1 MIRNEGALL
10 IVDDN
15 KDLLLALEM
24 IARPWFKTI
33 HTLTSPNQLKHK
45 LEQYQYDIL
54 LLDMNFTAGINN
66 GNEGFYWL
74 EQIQSWAPETSV
86 IFITAYGD
94 VELAIKAMKSGSAD
108 FILKSWDQEKILST
122 LLSTYKLHLSEKKV
136 KKLEKQQ
143 KELQK
148 QIHQPD
154 IWLQTQAPAMKRVY
168 QMVEKVAP
176 TDANVLLLG
185 ENGTGKEVIAQSIHQ
200 QSQRSD
206 ELLVR
211 VDLGALPENLLESEL
226 FGHRKGAF
234 TDAKSDHTGR
244 FETAHQGTL
253 FLDEIGNLPLAAQA
267 KLLTALQ
274 QKQITP
280 VGANSPITTDIRL
293 ICATNANLTQKMNE
307 KLFREDLYYRINT
320 VTIELPPLRQ
330 RTKDI
335 PVLIDF
341 FLHQYAKKYNRKKLQ
356 VTNNV
361 LRKFLQHSW
370 PGNIRELKHTLEKA
384 VILTEGN
391 ILPDHILDKRQ
402 EQHQSLKSDTLNLEA
417 NEKKI
422 IDQALAEASGNISKA
437 ATALGIN
444 RSTLYAKLKKYEL
457 Y

>member
-45 LEQYQYDIL
+45 LEQNQYDIL

-66 GNEGFYWL
+66 GNEGFFWL
-74 EQIQSWAPETSV
+74 EQIQLWAPETSV

-94 VELAIKAMKSGSAD
+94 VELAIKAMKAGSAD

-154 IWLQTQAPAMKRVY
+154 IWQQTEAPAMKRVY

-280 VGANSPITTDIRL
+280 LGANSPITTDIRL
-293 ICATNANLTQKMNE
+293 ICATNANLTQKMDE

-330 RTKDI
+330 RKEDLSA
-335 PVLIDF
+335 LIDF
-341 FLHQYAKKYNRKKLQ
+341 FLSQYAEKYNKSKLQ
-356 VTNNV
+356 VPPGV
-361 LRKFLQHSW
+361 LQNFMQHPW
-370 PGNIRELKHTLEKA
+370 PGNIRELKHTIEKA
-384 VILTEGN
+384 VILTDGSSLSAN
-391 ILPDHILDKRQ
+391 ILSKQQI
-402 EQHQSLKSDTLNLEA
+402 QHAGIGRETLNLEE
-417 NEKKI
+417 NEKI
-422 IDQALAEASGNISKA
+422 IIGEALAEASGNISKA
-437 ATALGIN
+437 ADKLGIN